1 MRSKGAAAQ
10 VKDSGNDEE
19 VKDSGNDEE
28 VIFPC
33 EQPLHIGTS
42 LGIETLLGI
51 PDVFLLT

>member
-1 MRSKGAAAQ
+1 MGKVLRSIWMRSKGAAAR
-10 VKDSGNDEE
+10 VE
-19 VKDSGNDEE
+19 DSGNDEE

>member
-1 MRSKGAAAQ
+1 MRSKAAVAQ
-10 VKDSGNDEE
+10 VE
-19 VKDSGNDEE
+19 DSGNDEE

-42 LGIETLLGI
+42 LGIEMLLGI

>member
-1 MRSKGAAAQ
+1 MRLKGAAAR
-10 VKDSGNDEE
+10 

-42 LGIETLLGI
+42 FGIETLLGM